1 MESILTLESPAFIW
15 MEEVM
20 DYVLYWLIMFLPII
34 LFKIYYVKRK
44 GIKKSKDSMV
54 FTEAIGLPLTFLQP
68 VVFFKALIIS
78 DWLGMGL
85 TLWWGPGFL
94 FVVFLVLWRKFAGK
108 KINWGN
114 SGIYIS
120 WLCKV
125 YYLAYVALGF
135 FWGMP
140 KLIFA
145 LSAWIASDQI
155 EKSFASLDADRSR
168 RSFHDFWVL
177 RIMYPLFLFS
187 PFYFS
192 LGALYKIYGVVLFVL
207 WAIGIYKVYK
217 KGEFFNLPED
227 PTLLRNM
234 TYFSDKGTRRGK

>member
-1 MESILTLESPAFIW
+1 MESFFALQSPSFIW

-20 DYVLYWLIMFLPII
+20 NYVLYWLILFLPII
-34 LFKIYYVKRK
+34 LFKIVYAKK
-44 GIKKSKDSMV
+44 KSIKKAKDSMV
-54 FTEAIGLPLTFLQP
+54 FTEAIGFPLTFLQP
-68 VVFFKALIIS
+68 IVFFKALTS
-78 DWLGMGL
+78 LDWLGMGL

-94 FVVFLVLWRKFAGK
+94 FVVFLVLWSKFTGK

-120 WLCKV
+120 WLCKI
-125 YYLAYVALGF
+125 YYLVYVALGF
-135 FWGMP
+135 LWGMP

-155 EKSFASLDADRSR
+155 EKSFTSLDADRTR
-168 RSFHDFWVL
+168 RSFHDFWVI
-177 RIMYPLFLFS
+177 RIMYPLFLLS

-192 LGALYKIYGVVLFVL
+192 LGTLYQTYGLILLVL
-207 WAIGIYKVYK
+207 WAIGVFRVYK
-217 KGEFFNLPED
+217 KGEFFNLPND

-234 TYFSDKGTRRGK
+234 IYFTKKGTRRGR

>member
-1 MESILTLESPAFIW
+1 
-15 MEEVM
+15 M
-20 DYVLYWLIMFLPII
+20 DIILYWLMAFLPVII
-34 LFKIYYVKRK
+34 FKIAYVR
-44 GIKKSKDSMV
+44 IKKIRKNRDSMV

-68 VVFFKALIIS
+68 IVFFKAILSFDWIGALITI
-78 DWLGMGL
+78 
-85 TLWWGPGFL
+85 WWGPGFL
-94 FVVFLVLWRKFAGK
+94 SVVFLVLWSKVRKR

-125 YYLAYVALGF
+125 YYVVYVALAY

-155 EKSFASLDADRSR
+155 EKSFASLDADRTR
-168 RSFHDFWVL
+168 RTFHDFWL
-177 RIMYPLFLFS
+177 IRILYPSFLLA
-187 PFYFS
+187 PFFFG
-192 LGALYKIYGVVLFVL
+192 LELHFKVYGILLLVL
-207 WAIGIYKVYK
+207 WASGVAYVYREK
-217 KGEFFNLPED
+217 EFMNLPDD

-234 TYFSDKGTRRGK
+234 LYFRERKK